1 MPSPSRQLGVTLIEL
16 LFTLGLLAL
25 LAGLAAPGF
34 RATIKATALRSSGF
48 ELMAGLQ
55 QIRANSILEGRA
67 GVLCPVDA
75 HGACLPAGSTGS
87 AWRSFLE
94 DGSARREVG
103 GQSLPAGLE
112 VRASRSPLRFWP
124 GTRAAS
130 TGTLTICDRDGIVEP
145 RAVVVSQNGRAR
157 FVDASSEACAS

>member
-1 MPSPSRQLGVTLIEL
+1 MHPPRRQLGVTLIEL
-16 LFTLGLLAL
+16 LFTLALLAL
-25 LAGLAAPGF
+25 LAGLAVPGF
-34 RATIKATALRSSGF
+34 RATMKASALRASGF

-75 HGACLPAGSTGS
+75 SGACLPAGGAGS

-94 DGSARREVG
+94 DGTARRDVG
-103 GQSLPAGLE
+103 GQRLPPGLE
-112 VRASRSPLRFWP
+112 LRASRSPLRFWP

-130 TGTLTICDRDGIVEP
+130 TGTLTICDRQGISEP
-145 RAVVVSQNGRAR
+145 RAIVLSQNGRAR
-157 FVDASSEACAS
+157 FATVALGTCRA